1 MKTKLVYAVTS
12 DKTDIYLEQT
22 LVSIYSAR
30 LHNPNSVICLIV
42 DNYTND
48 TIVGNRGLILKY
60 IDQKCVVPVP
70 KNYSKKLRSRY
81 VKTSIREIING
92 DFLFIDGDTIITEPL
107 SDIDNF
113 NFEIGAVIDYHIV
126 LSKHANRDMISKDCA
141 RIGIMA
147 PEHYFNS
154 GVIYCKDS
162 SCTHRL
168 FNEWHNAY
176 CNNIA
181 NGVSQDQ
188 PTLALA
194 DRRCGYIIHELDG
207 IWNCQVKRNGL
218 RYLNRAKIIHYFG
231 SESKAYTA
239 QIEYLFCSDELYWKV
254 AEEGY
259 ITPEIKSMV
268 SAAKSAFPEQV
279 QLCAGEFL
287 ATQVFKRFRYLFY
300 QHRKLFN
307 VLNNLVSGMFSC
319 ARVFAKNRV
328 KQL

>member
-1 MKTKLVYAVTS
+1 M
-12 DKTDIYLEQT
+12 
-22 LVSIYSAR
+22 
-30 LHNPNSVICLIV
+30 HNPKVSVTVITDDSTASTFTGWRSCIKEMINHLQVIP
-42 DNYTND
+42 
-48 TIVGNRGLILKY
+48 I
-60 IDQKCVVPVP
+60 P
-70 KNYSKKLRSRY
+70 KEYNQIQRSRY
-81 VKTSIREIING
+81 LKPNLRKFIKG
-92 DFLFIDGDTIITEPL
+92 DYLFIDTDTIICDSLEE
-107 SDIDNF
+107 IDNTDADIALVADCNGNLLLDEQSVINRCHIAGF
-113 NFEIGAVIDYHIV
+113 N
-126 LSKHANRDMISKDCA
+126 NMNNQ
-141 RIGIMA
+141 
-147 PEHYFNS
+147 PYFNS